1 MTDFLIKATHL
12 VLGFADTVRDRV
24 AALRLRSERGDSGP
38 GTILLVLGIIT
49 LATAVVAGIYAY
61 TQGKLS
67 ELGG

>member
-1 MTDFLIKATHL
+1 MTDLLIKATYL

-24 AALRLRSERGDSGP
+24 TSLRLRSERGDSGP